1 MTPATNSEIIMAIII
16 MLISSMIL
24 ANLFG
29 QMTALNQQMNAK
41 TLKFQQQLDTI
52 NTAMENLGLPKE
64 LKKEIKEYFIK
75 TFSRIDQQHELNA
88 FLKDISP
95 SLGLQISFQIFHAAL
110 ETSIIFH
117 SFLNPHGDA
126 HGGGHA
132 GGHAKGHGNA

>member
-1 MTPATNSEIIMAIII
+1 MTPATNPEIIMAIII

-29 QMTALNQQMNAK
+29 QMTQLNAQMNAK

-52 NTAMENLGLPKE
+52 NTAMENLGLPRE

-88 FLKDISP
+88 FLKDVSQ
-95 SLGLQISFQIFHAAL
+95 SLGL
-110 ETSIIFH
+110 
-117 SFLNPHGDA
+117 
-126 HGGGHA
+126 
-132 GGHAKGHGNA
+132 